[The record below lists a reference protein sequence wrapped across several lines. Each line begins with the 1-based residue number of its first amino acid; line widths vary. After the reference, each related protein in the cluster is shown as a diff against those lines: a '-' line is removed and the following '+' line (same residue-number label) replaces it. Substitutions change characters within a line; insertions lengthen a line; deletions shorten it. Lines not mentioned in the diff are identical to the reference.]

1 MHIAA
6 IHNLPDN
13 KDELANALAAAL
25 GATLYEAR
33 SRLRVPGKGPLVV
46 SVSGERDAVEKV
58 VKKLQSSGFDAIV
71 LDQNEI
77 ESESNQFIVK
87 KFRLDDEE
95 LVVES
100 GKERS
105 LAVDYRSIDLILR
118 GTCIALRSE
127 TQSVKERKFSLGRT
141 VLSGGIIITKSTKST
156 RQVTTEDREGFFNL
170 YSGNRLTLVF
180 RESALIYDSLGSAL
194 KPSRV
199 ANFAYLLAEL
209 RQRQPNTVFDDRL
222 LRRAEQAVLL
232 GPLLSPEEH
241 LEIAIS
247 LLAKILRQW

>member
-6 IHNLPDN
+6 IYNLPDN
-13 KDELANALAAAL
+13 KDELADALADAS

-33 SRLRVPGKGPLVV
+33 SRLRVSGKGPLVV

-58 VKKLQSSGFDAIV
+58 VKKLQSGGFDAIV
-71 LDQNEI
+71 LDPNEI
-77 ESESNQFIVK
+77 ESGSNQFIVK

-100 GKERS
+100 GKDRS
-105 LAVDYRSIDLILR
+105 LAVEYRSIDLILR

-127 TQSVKERKFSLGRT
+127 TRSVKERKFSLGRA
-141 VLSGGIIITKSTKST
+141 VLSGGLVITRTKKST

-180 RESALIYDSLGSAL
+180 RESALIYDSLGPAL
-194 KPSRV
+194 KASRV

-209 RQRQPNTVFDDRL
+209 RQRQPDAVFDDRL

-241 LEIAIS
+241 LDVATS
-247 LLAKILRQW
+247 LMAKILRHP

>member
-6 IHNLPDN
+6 IYNLPDN

-33 SRLRVPGKGPLVV
+33 SRLRVQGKGPLVV

-58 VKKLQSSGFDAIV
+58 VKKLQSSGFDAIA
-71 LDQNEI
+71 LDQDEI
-77 ESESNQFIVK
+77 ESGSNQFNVK

-100 GKERS
+100 AGGRS
-105 LAVDYRSIDLILR
+105 LAVEYRGIDLILR

-127 TQSVKERKFSLGRT
+127 TRSVKERKFNIGRAA
-141 VLSGGIIITKSTKST
+141 LSSGLILTKTTKTT
-156 RQVTTEDREGFFNL
+156 RQVTTEDRQGFFNL

-180 RESALIYDSLGSAL
+180 RENALIYDSLGSAL
-194 KPSRV
+194 KPSRA
-199 ANFAYLLAEL
+199 ANFAYLSAEL
-209 RQRQPNTVFDDRL
+209 RQRQPDAVFDDRL
-222 LRRAEQAVLL
+222 LRRAEQAILL
-232 GPLLSPEEH
+232 GPLLSPEES
-241 LEIAIS
+241 LEVAIS
-247 LLAKILRQW
+247 LLAKILRQR